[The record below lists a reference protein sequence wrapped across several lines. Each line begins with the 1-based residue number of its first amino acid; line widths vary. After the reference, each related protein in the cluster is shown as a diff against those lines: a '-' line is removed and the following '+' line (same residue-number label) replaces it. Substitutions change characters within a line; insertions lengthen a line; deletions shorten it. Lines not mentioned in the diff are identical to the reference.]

1 MVFSLLFV
9 NSVIMSNNKKIT
21 LTYEELYQ
29 IGLDVINLGMS
40 LRQNQLNGWT
50 DKSGNEVLSD
60 YLERYKIDEDKVS
73 KDVSF

>member
-1 MVFSLLFV
+1 
-9 NSVIMSNNKKIT
+9 MSNNKKIT